1 MNLISLSHFSTMLKL
16 LLCTTRT
23 PHQMI
28 SQANNPVQ
36 VEDSFKG
43 NADLVNSELTQA
55 IQQSI
60 QPIMVM
66 GYRKGQTFLAVGAQH
81 GERLMLQINVHATEI
96 PTLLRSRSV
105 AEDSNDP
112 SSGKNR
118 PVNEKHV
125 EGIKDYIIERADSNN
140 KWILGPITA
149 NVAPNRIQYQ
159 RIWGDLYVVFIPN
172 NTALEITDG
181 QHRKK
186 AITELIESEDDD
198 RDLINE
204 ATFPVNLVLEG
215 DFEQCQ
221 TDFCDMAQTY
231 PIAKSLLVAYAGF
244 GRDAIAKEVTEK
256 VDIFRNKTQ
265 KIKSTPGSRT
275 GHIYTINYISKLV
288 SCAFT
293 GNTNNKLS
301 EINTEELV
309 KAQAEV
315 LSDCLNH
322 FFATYPQTQ
331 YLATQEK
338 LKWQEVTEFRDS
350 NILGIS
356 VGLEILGCL
365 LYYTYNSEKN
375 YFVLDKVDEI
385 AMIDWSKTGE
395 CWQETVVIN
404 NGKGGFKISA
414 GRGSVSVALE
424 RCIEQL
430 GWKSNK

>member
-1 MNLISLSHFSTMLKL
+1 MLITFFRVCYILSYVPLG
-16 LLCTTRT
+16 T
-23 PHQMI
+23 PRQMI

-36 VEDSFKG
+36 AEDSFKG
-43 NADLVNSELTQA
+43 NFELVNSELTQA

-60 QPIMVM
+60 QPIMVQ
-66 GYRKGQTFLAVGAQH
+66 GYRRGQTFLAVGAQH

-118 PVNEKHV
+118 PVNDKHV
-125 EGIKDYIIERADSNN
+125 EAIKDYIVERADSNN
-140 KWILGPITA
+140 KWILGSITA

-172 NTALEITDG
+172 NTSLEITDG

-186 AITELIESEDDD
+186 AITELIESEDDE

-244 GRDAIAKEVTEK
+244 GRDAIAKEVTEA

-288 SCAFT
+288 SCAFA
-293 GNTNNKLS
+293 GNPSNKLS

-309 KAQAEV
+309 KAKAEV

-322 FFATYPQTQ
+322 FFSTYPKTRH
-331 YLATQEK
+331 LATQEK
-338 LKWQEVTEFRDS
+338 LKWQEVAEFREG

-356 VGLEILGCL
+356 VGLEILGYL
-365 LYYTYNSEKN
+365 LHYAYNSEEN
-375 YFVLDKVDEI
+375 YFVLDKVNQI
-385 AMIDWSKTGE
+385 AKIDWSKPGE
-395 CWQETVVIN
+395 CWKETVVIN